1 MLRMPTTCACVV
13 HMHGRAVRVPRN
25 LMRILNILKLVSS
38 VPYSQGLNE
47 IVAPLFFIGE
57 SRDVKFQLFYALVQR
72 FFPLLFRGDNMR
84 RQLDPL
90 MHCLRMLL
98 Q

>member
-1 MLRMPTTCACVV
+1 MTCILTLPSCSS
-13 HMHGRAVRVPRN
+13 RRVFSYCKR
-25 LMRILNILKLVSS
+25 RS

-47 IVAPLFFIGE
+47 IVAPLFFVGV
-57 SRDVKFQLFYALVQR
+57 SRDVKFQLFYAIVQR

-84 RQLDPL
+84 RHLDPL
-90 MHCLRMLL
+90 MHCLRVLL